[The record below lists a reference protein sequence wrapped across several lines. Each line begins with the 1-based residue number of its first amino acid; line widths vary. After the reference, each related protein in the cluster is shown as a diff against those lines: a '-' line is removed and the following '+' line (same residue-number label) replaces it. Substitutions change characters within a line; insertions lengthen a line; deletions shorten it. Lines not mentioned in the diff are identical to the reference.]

1 MRYILCDIGNL
12 SAFAEYKERS
22 SLVVKKEGGYNH
34 IVTFFFLLHITV

>member
-12 SAFAEYKERS
+12 SAEYKERS

-34 IVTFFFLLHITV
+34 IIKFYFLLHITV